1 MQQSHIFT
9 DTSNFW
15 SNKYHLSTQGKQPSH
30 PHNSLIRKCF
40 PQEVWESYFSAPI
53 FLHVFYLIHR
63 NLKTNKN
70 CLRNKNILLYFS
82 LSHYLAHSILK
93 KGTFLVAQTVKDLPA
108 MQETWVLSLDQEDPL
123 EKGMATHSNILA
135 WRIPRT
141 EEPGR
146 PQSMEL
152 QRVRHKW
159 ATNTFTFIL
168 SK

>member
-1 MQQSHIFT
+1 MCCLLQFFGIVVEHWWWSMQQSHIFT
-9 DTSNFW
+9 DTWNFW

-53 FLHVFYLIHR
+53 FLHVFYLIQR

-70 CLRNKNILLYFS
+70 PLRNKNLLLYFS

-108 MQETWVLSLDQEDPL
+108 MQEIWVLSLDQEDPL

-135 WRIPRT
+135 G
-141 EEPGR
+141 EFH
-146 PQSMEL
+146 
-152 QRVRHKW
+152 V
-159 ATNTFTFIL
+159 
-168 SK
+168 